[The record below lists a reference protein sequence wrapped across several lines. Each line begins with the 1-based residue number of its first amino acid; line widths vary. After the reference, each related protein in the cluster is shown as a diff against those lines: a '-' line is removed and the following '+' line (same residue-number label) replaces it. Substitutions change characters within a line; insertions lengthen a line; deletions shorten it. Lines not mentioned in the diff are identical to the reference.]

1 MRGWEADDV
10 IDRLESSPL
19 YAKRIFWLQ
28 DLSDGA
34 VSWLYTRCHM
44 ALYPSLYEGWGL
56 PVVEALQHR
65 RPVIAS
71 NRGAV
76 PEAGLGIA
84 QIIDP
89 DDLTAWCEAVT
100 ASDRAPRAETP
111 QIPLPSWDESAATIR
126 SILLAGTFTSGKITA

>member
-1 MRGWEADDV
+1 M
-10 IDRLESSPL
+10 IDRLETSAL
-19 YAKRIFWLQ
+19 HGQCIFWLR
-28 DLSDGA
+28 DLGDGA
-34 VSWLYTRCHM
+34 VSWLYERCHV

-89 DDLTAWCEAVT
+89 DDLAAWCEAV
-100 ASDRAPRAETP
+100 AAIARAPRAETAGH
-111 QIPLPSWDESAATIR
+111 AA
-126 SILLAGTFTSGKITA
+126 